1 MCKTVERLHEYD
13 IAYMKMAMAIS
24 ELSYAKRKK
33 VGSIIVSPEGQVIS
47 QGFNGTP
54 TGFDNCCEDVMTDGT
69 LKTKP
74 EVLHSESNAISK
86 CAKFS
91 SSTKGATLYVTL
103 SPCID
108 CAKLIIQSEI
118 NKVVYLEDYRDN
130 AGLDLLRRCGITIEK
145 LSGFFEK

>member
-1 MCKTVERLHEYD
+1 MCKTIERLHEYD
-13 IAYMKMAMAIS
+13 IAYMKMAKAIS
-24 ELSYAKRKK
+24 ELSYAQRKK
-33 VGSIIVSPEGQVIS
+33 VGCIIVSPEGQVIS

-54 TGFDNCCEDVMTDGT
+54 AGFDNCCEDVMPDGT
-69 LKTKP
+69 LKTKI

-103 SPCID
+103 SPCIE

-118 NKVVYLEDYRDN
+118 NRVVYLEDYRDN
-130 AGLDLLRRCGITIEK
+130 TGLDLLRRCGITVEK
-145 LSGFFEK
+145 LSGIL